1 MVTLPALW
9 LPIVLSAV
17 AVFIAS
23 SLVHMVLQYHNSD
36 YRRFPDEE
44 AARRAVGA
52 LNLAPGDY
60 AMPHCASSKEMSSPG
75 FTARYKEG
83 PVAFM
88 TVLKAG
94 NMAMGPALAQWF
106 VFLLVVGV
114 FTAYVTRL
122 SLPAGAEYLPVHRMA
137 GTVAFMAYGLGMIP
151 QSIWFHRD
159 WKATGKSLFDA
170 LVYGLLTGGVFGWLW
185 P

>member
-23 SLVHMVLQYHNSD
+23 SLIHMVLQYHNSD
-36 YRRFPDEE
+36 YRRLPDED
-44 AARRAVGA
+44 AARRAIASLG
-52 LNLAPGDY
+52 LAPGDY
-60 AMPHCASSKEMSSPG
+60 AMPHCANAKEMSSAE
-75 FTARYKEG
+75 FCAKRNEG
-83 PVAFM
+83 PVALL
-88 TVLKAG
+88 TVMKAG
-94 NMAMGPALAQWF
+94 PAAMGPALAQWF

-114 FTAYVTRL
+114 FTAYIARL
-122 SLPAGAEYLPVHRMA
+122 SLPAGADYLPVHRIA
-137 GTVAFMAYGLGMIP
+137 GTAAFMSYGLGMIP
-151 QSIWFHRD
+151 QAIWFHRD
-159 WKATGKSLFDA
+159 RKATLKSLFDA

>member
-9 LPIVLSAV
+9 LPILLSAV

-36 YRRFPDEE
+36 FRRLPDEE

-52 LNLAPGDY
+52 LGLPPGNY
-60 AMPHCASSKEMSSPG
+60 AMPHCASAKEMSSPEYC
-75 FTARYKEG
+75 AKRNEG
-83 PVAFM
+83 PVALL
-88 TVLKAG
+88 TVMKPGAQG
-94 NMAMGPALAQWF
+94 MGAALAQWF

-114 FTAYVTRL
+114 FTAYVSRL
-122 SLPAGAEYLPVHRMA
+122 SLPAGAEYLAVHRIA
-137 GTVAFMAYGLGMIP
+137 GTAAFMSYGLGMVP

-159 WKATGKSLFDA
+159 WKATLKSLFDA